1 MKIYFLLMSLIL
13 LIASINGGC
22 NLNQVEVESTNEFEP
37 GYYKL
42 TSVSKIDIYRCKSIV
57 AVIFDTSVT
66 QERAKFLVQNYGLTP
81 IGMFDTTKLGDDWVE
96 FIHTRIILMKLPKG
110 AKLENYLSK
119 FPRTSSQNFG
129 DIAEVK
135 FCLPVFALDSSGDPR
150 QRLIYNHE
158 IILSSKVDSLTTLNV
173 LEPYKLK
180 YISKSEWSEY
190 KFEITH
196 NSPSNSLSLSNSLY
210 NHDEIKWS
218 MPNGYAYIRLER

>member
-13 LIASINGGC
+13 IIASINGGC
-22 NLNQVEVESTNEFEP
+22 NLNQVEGESTNEFEP
-37 GYYKL
+37 GFFYL
-42 TSVSKIDIYRCKSIV
+42 TSVSKIDLYRCKSIV

-66 QERAKFLVQNYGLTP
+66 SDTAKFLVQYYGLTP
-81 IGMFDTTKLGDDWVE
+81 ISMFDTTKLGDDWVE
-96 FIHTRIILMKLPKG
+96 LISTRLILMKLPKG

-135 FCLPVFALDSSGDPR
+135 FCLPVFALDSSGNPKR
-150 QRLIYNHE
+150 RLIFNHE

-180 YISKSEWSEY
+180 YKSNSEWSEY
-190 KFEITH
+190 RFEITY
-196 NSPSNSLSLSNSLY
+196 NSPLNSLSLSNTLY
-210 NHDEIKWS
+210 NHPEIQWS
-218 MPNGYAYIRLER
+218 VPNGYAYIRLDK